1 MAYMTARLDMGATC
15 LQTPN
20 DMYHSRM
27 DEYRDGDVEYY
38 SDYNSDENCYTR
50 AGNNADSP
58 YAREYATNMTDRH
71 HERRRMMGSVVRGA
85 PIRHRYSANARERD
99 RTHSVN
105 SAFVTL
111 RTLIPTE
118 PADRKLSKI
127 ETLRL
132 ATSYISHLHT
142 VLMVGMDSRDQPC
155 VKHQALLRRGV
166 TSRAEHQTSAICT
179 FCLSAA
185 KLKSPNVSCAY
196 SSSIMIINVDI
207 SVHMNRPT

>member
-1 MAYMTARLDMGATC
+1 MAYMTARLDVGATC

-20 DMYHSRM
+20 DVYHSRM
-27 DEYRDGDVEYY
+27 DEYRDADVEYY

-50 AGNNADSP
+50 SSNIDAP
-58 YAREYATNMTDRH
+58 YPRDYATNMDRSH
-71 HERRRMMGSVVRGA
+71 RRMMTSVVRGV

-155 VKHQALLRRGV
+155 VKHQALVRRGV
-166 TSRAEHQTSAICT
+166 TSRADYQTSAICT

-185 KLKSPNVSCAY
+185 KLKSPNVSSCSAF
-196 SSSIMIINVDI
+196 SSM
-207 SVHMNRPT
+207 P